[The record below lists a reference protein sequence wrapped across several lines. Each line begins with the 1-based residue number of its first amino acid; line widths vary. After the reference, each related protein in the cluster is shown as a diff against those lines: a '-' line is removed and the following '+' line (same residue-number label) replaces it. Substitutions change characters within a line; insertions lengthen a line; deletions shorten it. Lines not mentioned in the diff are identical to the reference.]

1 MLECYNDAII
11 LGGSVQ
17 LARFI
22 LINVI
27 PLPPSTDRIFY
38 FGFGSLYA
46 MPYIHERVSA
56 FYNRG
61 HLIFSREI
69 TQECINMRRDVDVL
83 DKHLVLFAI

>member
-46 MPYIHERVSA
+46 MPYI
-56 FYNRG
+56 
-61 HLIFSREI
+61 
-69 TQECINMRRDVDVL
+69 T
-83 DKHLVLFAI
+83 